1 MQLFSQVRGGAGEI
15 KRASPGV
22 QHWLGDP
29 GQITEPLG
37 NSVSSF
43 ESRDSDLHSQG
54 QCEDGTVLS
63 VSGGTL
69 RALPP
74 WEQLSATF

>member
-1 MQLFSQVRGGAGEI
+1 MQLFSQVWGGAGGI
-15 KRASPGV
+15 KCAGPGV

-37 NSVSSF
+37 NSVSLS

-63 VSGGTL
+63 MSGGT
-69 RALPP
+69 
-74 WEQLSATF
+74 S